1 MITCKN
7 TPSKRKQTQRYNK
20 ARANNTLTPRDSL
33 TRLTQFSKLRLW
45 LVQCTVFWVSEIHR
59 RNTKYAA
66 NGLIT
71 LQQWD
76 LIIAILV

>member
-20 ARANNTLTPRDSL
+20 AHANNTLTPGGYL
-33 TRLTQFSKLRLW
+33 THLTQFRKLRLW
-45 LVQCTVFWVSEIHR
+45 LVQCGVFGVSEIHC

-71 LQQWD
+71 LQQLD

>member
-20 ARANNTLTPRDSL
+20 ARANNTFTPRDSI
-33 TRLTQFSKLRLW
+33 TRLTQFRKLRLW
-45 LVQCTVFWVSEIHR
+45 LVQCAVFKVSEIHR
-59 RNTKYAA
+59 RNIKYAA

-71 LQQWD
+71 LQQLD
-76 LIIAILV
+76 LIIEMLV

>member
-20 ARANNTLTPRDSL
+20 ARENNTLTPRGYL
-33 TRLTQFSKLRLW
+33 TRLTQFRKLRLW
-45 LVQCTVFWVSEIHR
+45 LGQCAVFWVSEIHR
-59 RNTKYAA
+59 RNIKYAG

-71 LQQWD
+71 LQKLD

>member
-20 ARANNTLTPRDSL
+20 ARENNTLTPRGYL
-33 TRLTQFSKLRLW
+33 TRLTQFRKLRLW
-45 LVQCTVFWVSEIHR
+45 LVQCAVFWVSEIHR
-59 RNTKYAA
+59 RNIKYAG

-71 LQQWD
+71 LPKLD

>member
-20 ARANNTLTPRDSL
+20 ARENNTLTPRGYL
-33 TRLTQFSKLRLW
+33 TPLTQFRKLRLW
-45 LVQCTVFWVSEIHR
+45 LVQCAVFWVSEVHR
-59 RNTKYAA
+59 RNIKYAA

-71 LQQWD
+71 LQQLD

>member
-20 ARANNTLTPRDSL
+20 ARANNTRDSI
-33 TRLTQFSKLRLW
+33 TRLTQFRKLRLW
-45 LVQCTVFWVSEIHR
+45 MVQCAVFKVSEIHR
-59 RNTKYAA
+59 RNIKYAA

-71 LQQWD
+71 LQQLD
-76 LIIAILV
+76 LIIEMLV